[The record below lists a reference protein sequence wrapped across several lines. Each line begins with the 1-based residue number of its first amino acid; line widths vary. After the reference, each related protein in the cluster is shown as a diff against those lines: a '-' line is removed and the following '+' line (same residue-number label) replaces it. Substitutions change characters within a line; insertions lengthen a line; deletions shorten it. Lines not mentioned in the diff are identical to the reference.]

1 MTLRLSHRGRRLDRP
16 PARCPAFHPARRTF
30 SVNFRPWSP
39 ASSGT
44 GPHEGRDRYRTKRDD
59 HCAAPTLG
67 RAVRCDRFGST
78 REDER
83 AVAKIVGGFQ
93 DPSSEVLAEAAAAF
107 GLLASA
113 ARLHIMWA
121 LSQGESDVTHLADRV
136 GGALPAVSQH
146 LAKLKLAGL
155 VRSRR
160 EGRRQVYYVDDPDI
174 VTVVRVMVGQLTARE
189 TSSAPSDRLR
199 EAGV

>member
-1 MTLRLSHRGRRLDRP
+1 M
-16 PARCPAFHPARRTF
+16 
-30 SVNFRPWSP
+30 
-39 ASSGT
+39 
-44 GPHEGRDRYRTKRDD
+44 
-59 HCAAPTLG
+59 
-67 RAVRCDRFGST
+67 
-78 REDER
+78 
-83 AVAKIVGGFQ
+83 AKIVAGFQ
-93 DPSSEVLAEAAAAF
+93 DPSSEVLAEAAAVF
-107 GLLASA
+107 GLLASS

-121 LSQGESDVTHLADRV
+121 LSQGESDVTRLADRV

-160 EGRRQVYYVDDPDI
+160 EGRRQIYYVDDPDI

-189 TSSAPSDRLR
+189 TSTGTPDRLR